1 MLAHA
6 FRGGA
11 RFPLTFLFALV
22 RSACILLGI
31 QKKDR
36 KTDGSKT
43 QKNVKMSL
51 PGSKKASKI
60 EPKVISGRGFFD
72 FGQSLISCNTT
83 RVLLDFHGFR
93 LPRGGQ
99 KTIKKRFRK
108 KSSKKVGPK
117 SIFYKKMRKWSSKWT
132 PFWITNS
139 PPIPPR
145 GVIIPTWGPRA
156 PKRSPRVPKGC
167 QKTEK
172 VPKEEPKGYQ
182 KGAKREP
189 KRYENY
195 I

>member
-1 MLAHA
+1 ML
-6 FRGGA
+6 
-11 RFPLTFLFALV
+11 L
-22 RSACILLGI
+22 
-31 QKKDR
+31 Q
-36 KTDGSKT
+36 GSK
-43 QKNVKMSL
+43 NN
-51 PGSKKASKI
+51 SKI
-60 EPKVISGRGFFD
+60 EPKVVSGHGFFD

-108 KSSKKVGPK
+108 KNVKKNGPK
-117 SIFYKKMRKWSSKWT
+117 PIFCKKMRKWSPKWT
-132 PFWITNS
+132 PIWTTNS

-145 GVIIPTWGPRA
+145 GVIIPTWAPRA

-167 QKTEK
+167 QKT
-172 VPKEEPKGYQ
+172 PKRPKKEPKGYQ

>member
-1 MLAHA
+1 
-6 FRGGA
+6 
-11 RFPLTFLFALV
+11 
-22 RSACILLGI
+22 
-31 QKKDR
+31 
-36 KTDGSKT
+36 
-43 QKNVKMSL
+43 MSL
-51 PGSKKASKI
+51 RGSKKASKI

-139 PPIPPR
+139 PPILPR

-156 PKRSPRVPKGC
+156 PKTSPRVPKGC
-167 QKTEK
+167 RKTSQRLK
-172 VPKEEPKGYQ
+172 KKPKGY
-182 KGAKREP
+182 
-189 KRYENY
+189 
-195 I
+195 

>member
-1 MLAHA
+1 MT
-6 FRGGA
+6 
-11 RFPLTFLFALV
+11 RFPPQLFCLLPLHTFGH
-22 RSACILLGI
+22 S
-31 QKKDR
+31 KK
-36 KTDGSKT
+36 KSKNRWLKNT
-43 QKNVKMSL
+43 KNVKMSFR
-51 PGSKKASKI
+51 GSKKASKI

-83 RVLLDFHGFR
+83 RVFIDFHGFR

-139 PPIPPR
+139 PPIRPR

-156 PKRSPRVPKGC
+156 PKRSPRA
-167 QKTEK
+167 
-172 VPKEEPKGYQ
+172 PKESPRAPKNGKRVLKKLQ
-182 KGAKREP
+182 NGAK
-189 KRYENY
+189 KV
-195 I
+195 